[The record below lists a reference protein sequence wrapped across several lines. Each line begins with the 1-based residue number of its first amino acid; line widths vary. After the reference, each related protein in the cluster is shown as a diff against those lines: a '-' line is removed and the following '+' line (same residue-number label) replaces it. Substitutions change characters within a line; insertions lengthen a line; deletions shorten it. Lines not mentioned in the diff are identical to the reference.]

1 MRLYIYHRFSTFHI
15 NTNKMGIKIHVC
27 LQVLLQ
33 GKWRNYKTR
42 EIQEWEQN
50 IEEDISAG
58 TIAFQQRK
66 EGKKL
71 STILLRMAIL
81 FIDFI
86 SRTYQIQHKSLDCL
100 KRIGSKYGT
109 IGSSPI
115 LTKLILRLNKKAT
128 LPSYTPPSPAMLSM
142 K

>member
-66 EGKKL
+66 EGKKTL
-71 STILLRMAIL
+71 HHSPQDGHIVHIL
-81 FIDFI
+81 I
-86 SRTYQIQHKSLDCL
+86 SLAEHTRYNTSHWIV
-100 KRIGSKYGT
+100 
-109 IGSSPI
+109 SSVLEVNMGLLEAAP
-115 LTKLILRLNKKAT
+115 
-128 LPSYTPPSPAMLSM
+128 Y
-142 K
+142 